1 MKYYKNI
8 LEVIGNTPLI
18 KLNRINSGLKPLIL
32 VKVEYFNP
40 GGSVK
45 DRIAFKML
53 EAAEREGKIKKGS
66 TIVEPTSGNTGLG
79 LAMAS
84 AIKGYK
90 AIFVIPDKTSKEK
103 EALLRAFGAEVIRTP
118 TEVPPEDPRSHHKV
132 AERLAEEIPGA
143 FSPNQYFNMNNP
155 TAHYETTGPEIWR
168 DTDGKISHFV
178 AGIGTGGT
186 ISGIG
191 RYLKKEKNP
200 DIKIIGV
207 DPEGSI
213 YNQIFKGRT
222 PKTEFYYTEGI
233 GGSLLPGTLN
243 FEGVDEILVVKDRD
257 AFVTARRMAREEGL
271 LVGISSGAA
280 VYAALKI
287 AEKLEGNH
295 VVVVLLP
302 DSGRSYI
309 STLFNDEWM
318 KEKGFL

>member
-1 MKYYKNI
+1 MKYFTNI
-8 LEVIGNTPLI
+8 LEKIGDTPLI
-18 KLNRINSGLKPLIL
+18 KLNRINAGLKPLIL

-53 EAAEREGKIKKGS
+53 EAAEKEGKIKKGS

-79 LAMAS
+79 LAMAA

-103 EALLRAFGAEVIRTP
+103 ESLLRAFGAEVIRTP
-118 TEVPPEDPRSHHKV
+118 SDVPPEDPRSHYKV

-155 TAHYETTGPEIWR
+155 AAHYETTGPEIWR
-168 DTDGKISHFV
+168 DTGGKVTHFV

-186 ISGIG
+186 ISGVG
-191 RYLKKEKNP
+191 KYLKEKNP
-200 DIKIIGV
+200 KIKIIGV

-213 YNQIFKGRT
+213 YNQIFKGET
-222 PKTEFYYTEGI
+222 PQPEFYYTEGI

-243 FEGVDEILVVKDRD
+243 FEVVDEIIVVKDKD
-257 AFVTARRMAREEGL
+257 AFLTARRMAKEEGL

-287 AEKLEGNH
+287 AEKLEENH
-295 VVVVLLP
+295 VIVVLLP
-302 DSGRSYI
+302 DSGRSYL

-318 KEKGFL
+318 KEKGLL